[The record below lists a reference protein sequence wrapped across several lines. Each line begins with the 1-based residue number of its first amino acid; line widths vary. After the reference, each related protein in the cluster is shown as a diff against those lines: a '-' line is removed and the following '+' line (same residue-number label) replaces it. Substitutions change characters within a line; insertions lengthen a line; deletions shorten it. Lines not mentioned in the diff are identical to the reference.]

1 MYGDLHFRAV
11 TNVTKTKIFYNLVQN
26 YLIMQLLTK
35 CPLFKGIDYKD
46 LSQLLEKIPHQVKKY
61 EKGHMIAQS
70 GEECRS
76 LMIMLKGSV
85 KGEMMDFSGKAIK
98 IEDIEPPKPLAIAF
112 LFGENNTCPV
122 NIIANNAVEIFFLPK
137 SSVIALMQLSSSFLS
152 NFMNIISSKSQF
164 LTDKIRFLSF
174 QTIRGKI
181 AHYLLQ
187 LSGPVDGEIILPKSQ
202 EDIANMFGVTRPS
215 LGRALRELHNEN
227 IIEAKGKSI
236 KVINRDALIKQ
247 LKKA

>member
-1 MYGDLHFRAV
+1 ME
-11 TNVTKTKIFYNLVQN
+11 I
-26 YLIMQLLTK
+26 LTR
-35 CPLFKGIDYKD
+35 CPLFKGIDIKQ
-46 LSQLLEKIPHQVKKY
+46 LSQLMDKVPHQIKKY
-61 EKGHMIAQS
+61 AKGHMIAQS
-70 GEECRS
+70 GDECHS

-85 KGEMMDFSGKAIK
+85 KGEMIDYSGKAIK

-122 NIIANNAVEIFFLPK
+122 NIVANNSVEMFVLPK
-137 SSVIALMQLSSSFLS
+137 ASVISLMQLSSSFLT
-152 NFMNIISSKSQF
+152 NFMNMISSKTQF
-164 LTDKIRFLSF
+164 LSDKIRFLSF

-187 LSGPVDGEIILPKSQ
+187 LIGPVEGEIMLPKSQ
-202 EDIANMFGVTRPS
+202 EELANMFGVTRPS

-236 KVINRDALIKQ
+236 KIMNRDLLIKQ

>member
-1 MYGDLHFRAV
+1 ME
-11 TNVTKTKIFYNLVQN
+11 
-26 YLIMQLLTK
+26 LLSK
-35 CPLFKGIDYKD
+35 CPLFKGIDNKE
-46 LSQLLEKIPHQVKKY
+46 LSQLLEKIPHQIKKY
-61 EKGHMIAQS
+61 EKNHMIAQS

-112 LFGENNTCPV
+112 LFGENNTFPV
-122 NIIANNAVEIFFLPK
+122 NIIANNMVEIIHLPK
-137 SSVIALMQLSSSFLS
+137 KSVIDLMQLSAPFLS

-187 LSGPVDGEIILPKSQ
+187 LAGPIDGEIILPKSQ
-202 EDIANMFGVTRPS
+202 EELANMFGVTRPS

-236 KVINRDALIKQ
+236 TIVNRNELIKQ
-247 LKKA
+247 LKRA

>member
-1 MYGDLHFRAV
+1 MLA
-11 TNVTKTKIFYNLVQN
+11 
-26 YLIMQLLTK
+26 K
-35 CPLFKGIDYKD
+35 CPLFRGVDYK
-46 LSQLLEKIPHQVKKY
+46 LLVELLDKIPYQIKKY
-61 EKGHMIAQS
+61 EKNHMIAQS

-122 NIIANNAVEIFFLPK
+122 NIIANNSVEIIHIPK
-137 SSVIALMQLSSSFLS
+137 SSVIKLMQLSSVFLN
-152 NFMNIISSKSQF
+152 NFMNIISSKTQF

-174 QTIRGKI
+174 QTIKGKI

-187 LSGPVDGEIILPKSQ
+187 LSGPVNGEIMLSKSQ
-202 EDIANMFGVTRPS
+202 EELANMFGVTRPS
-215 LGRALRELHNEN
+215 LGRALRDLHNEN
-227 IIEAKGKSI
+227 IIVAKGKSI
-236 KVINRDALIKQ
+236 KIMDREALIKL
-247 LKKA
+247 LKRN